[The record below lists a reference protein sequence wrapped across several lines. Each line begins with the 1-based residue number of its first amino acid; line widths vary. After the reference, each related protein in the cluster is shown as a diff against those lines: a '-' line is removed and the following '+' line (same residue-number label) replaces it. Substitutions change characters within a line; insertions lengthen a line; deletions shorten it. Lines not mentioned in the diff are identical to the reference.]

1 MAVIVTPNVSK
12 IQIKLDHGT
21 DLSGERVIKTKSLSS
36 IKHNANAEDIMAVV
50 NGLVALQDHTLSG
63 VIRVDYSSIS
73 E

>member
-21 DLSGERVIKTKSLSS
+21 DLSGDRVIKTKSLSS

-63 VIRVDYSSIS
+63 VIRADYSSIS

>member
-21 DLSGERVIKTKSLSS
+21 DLSGDRVIKTKTLSS

>member
-21 DLSGERVIKTKSLSS
+21 DLNGDRVIKTKTLSS
-36 IKHNANAEDIMAVV
+36 IKSAANAEDIMAVV
-50 NGLVALQDHTLSG
+50 NGLVGLQQHTLSG

>member
-21 DLSGERVIKTKSLSS
+21 DLSGDRVIKTKTLSS
-36 IKHNANAEDIMAVV
+36 IKHAANADDIMAVV